1 MDKIAPEVLSFLLD
15 ENSTFSDSAEVNK
28 EFLER
33 KLNDEARE
41 EASNY
46 FIEKMLSD
54 MGESSIYKA
63 WDKFKRLNDI

>member
-54 MGESSIYKA
+54 MGESSICKA
-63 WDKFKRLNDI
+63 WDKFKRLNNI